1 MDIHFFKE
9 SPFTTIISFHK
20 LIESFE
26 QIALSDV
33 DYRSNY
39 AKAILKQIETIP
51 ELRTGIQDYSI
62 IKENEALIKNILADL
77 FPTAL
82 TQNEIKAVTIPFQNI
97 SFNYTERFKK
107 ILKNAGDEFYMEIRD
122 FDEHQFYINN
132 CCLILSNYYK
142 QHIDFNKPFF
152 YDIPNEEG
160 IEKHYRILYN
170 ADFMEIIPTENAVEL
185 SQEDIDQLID
195 NYNDIELWKS
205 KFPKGSWV
213 LRGFGIVSL
222 FDATTES
229 AISTLKSNLLK
240 PSTSKLDSNDI
251 LENIFK
257 SIFGLPNLKVGFII
271 YNPEEEKFIRPIK
284 FDEQITSF
292 LLHSDQ
298 EVDCKNA
305 FFGCSFENLLDKNEP
320 FVISNVKKFIEESPN
335 KNLGEHLL
343 RQGIQSCVFA
353 PVTKDGH
360 LLGVI
365 ELVSENPRD
374 LNSVNAT
381 KLELVLPYLTDT
393 IDRYNTDMQ
402 HQVEAIIQRE
412 YTTIHPSVYWKFKK
426 ESQNYFQNN
435 NPTKD
440 YIFKEIVFKNVF
452 PLYGQID
459 IKGSSEHR
467 NDTVRKDLKNQLNTI
482 LEIFA
487 NQQPNTSLMLLEQRK
502 FELESLRDDLDQP
515 LKADTEQYIQR
526 YIEDEIHPIL
536 KNTKDTAINKKLEEE
551 YFESLDEKT
560 GMFYQERKKFD
571 NAMSIIN
578 KKLASVLDKKQ
589 LEAQQIYPHYY
600 ERFKTDGVE
609 HNLYI
614 GASIAPTKPFDIMY
628 LHNLRLW
635 QLQTLCEME
644 LEHHQLKESLPYE
657 LDVTSLILVFSSAL
671 SIRFRM
677 DEKRFDV
684 DGTYNARYEVVKK
697 RIDKAHIKGSKERIT
712 EKEKITIVYSQNSE
726 EAEYLKYIKYLQ
738 HKKILEPAI
747 EQFEVEDLQ
756 GVSGLRAIRVKVINN
771 ITNANAKKITYQ
783 DLLDELN

>member
-1 MDIHFFKE
+1 MDTLLHND
-9 SPFTTIISFHK
+9 SPFKTIISFHK

-26 QIALSDV
+26 EIAQSDV

-39 AKAILKQIETIP
+39 AKAILKEIKPLP
-51 ELRTGIQDYSI
+51 ELRTGIEDFSI
-62 IKENEALIKNILADL
+62 IPKNESLIKNLLADL

-82 TQNEIKAVTIPFQNI
+82 THNEIKAVTIPFQNL
-97 SFNYTERFKK
+97 SFNYTERFKN
-107 ILKNAGDEFYMEIRD
+107 ILSNAGSEFDMEIRD
-122 FDEHQFYINN
+122 FDDHQFYINN
-132 CCLILSNYYK
+132 CCLILATYYHQK
-142 QHIDFNKPFF
+142 IDFNKPFF
-152 YDIPNEEG
+152 YDIPDENG
-160 IEKHYRILYN
+160 IIKHYRILYN
-170 ADFMEIIPTENAVEL
+170 ADFMEIIPTENSVQL
-185 SQEDIDQLID
+185 TQEDIDLLID

-205 KFPKGSWV
+205 KFPVRSWI
-213 LRGFGIVSL
+213 LKGFGIVSL

-229 AISTLKSNLLK
+229 AISNLKSNLLK
-240 PSTSKLDSNDI
+240 PDSKTVAIDEIVSG
-251 LENIFK
+251 IFK
-257 SIFGLPNLKVGFII
+257 SIFKISDLKVGFIV
-271 YNPEEEKFIRPIK
+271 YNPEEEKFIRPVK
-284 FDEQITSF
+284 YDNQLQSF
-292 LLHSDQ
+292 LLSKDQ

-305 FFGCSFENLLDKNEP
+305 FFGCSFENLLDNKEP
-320 FVISNVKKFIEESPN
+320 LVISSVKKFIEQSEN
-335 KNLGEHLL
+335 KKLGEHLL
-343 RQGIQSCVFA
+343 KQGIQSCVFA
-353 PVTKDGH
+353 PIIKDGH
-360 LLGVI
+360 LLGVV
-365 ELVSENPRD
+365 ELVSRKEKD

-402 HQVEAIIQRE
+402 HQIEAIIQRE
-412 YTTIHPSVYWKFKK
+412 YTTIHPSVYWKFKR
-426 ESQNYFQNN
+426 ESQNYFQNTN
-435 NPTKD
+435 HTKD
-440 YIFKEIVFKNVF
+440 YIFKEIVFKNVY

-467 NDTVRKDLKNQLNTI
+467 NETVKKDLKNQLTA
-482 LEIFA
+482 LLKIFES
-487 NQQPNTSLMLLEQRK
+487 QDPNTNLVLLEQRK
-502 FELESLRDDLDQP
+502 FELESFRNELDSP

-526 YIEDEIHPIL
+526 YIEEEIHPLL
-536 KNTKDTAINKKLEEE
+536 KNTKETEKSQKLERQ
-551 YFESLDEKT
+551 YLESLDEKS
-560 GMFYQERKKFD
+560 GLFYQERKKFD

-578 KKLASVLDKKQ
+578 KRLATILDKKQ
-589 LEAQQIYPHYY
+589 IEAQQIYPHYY

-614 GASIAPTKPFDIMY
+614 GASIAPSKPFDIMY

-657 LDVTSLILVFSSAL
+657 LDVTSLILVFSAPL

-697 RIDKAHIKGSKERIT
+697 RIDKSNIKGTKERIT

-738 HKKILEPAI
+738 HKKILEPSI

-756 GVSGLRAIRVKVINN
+756 GVSGLRAIRVKVINSN
-771 ITNANAKKITYQ
+771 TNAVKQKITYQ

>member
-1 MDIHFFKE
+1 MDRHVPKE
-9 SPFTTIISFHK
+9 SPFETIISFHK

-26 QIALSDV
+26 EIALSDV

-39 AKAILKQIETIP
+39 AKAILREVEAFP
-51 ELRTGIQDYSI
+51 EFRTGIRDLATI
-62 IKENEALIKNILADL
+62 RKNEALIKNIAADL

-82 TQNEIKAVTIPFQNI
+82 THNEIKAITIPFQNI

-107 ILKNAGDEFYMEIRD
+107 ILRNAGDEFYMEIRD
-122 FDEHQFYINN
+122 FDDHQFYINN
-132 CCLILSNYYK
+132 CCLILAYHYN
-142 QHIDFNKPFF
+142 QNIDFNKPFF
-152 YDIPNEEG
+152 YDIPDEEG
-160 IEKHYRILYN
+160 VERHYRIMYN
-170 ADFMEIIPTENAVEL
+170 ADFMEIIPTEKSVEL
-185 SQEDIDQLID
+185 SQNDIDQLID
-195 NYNDIELWKS
+195 NYNNIELWKS
-205 KFPKGSWV
+205 KFPPGSWI
-213 LRGFGIVSL
+213 LKGFGIVSL

-240 PSTSKLDSNDI
+240 PDNSRVTSTDI
-251 LENIFK
+251 VENIFR
-257 SIFGLPNLKVGFII
+257 SIFKIPSLKVGFII
-271 YNPEEEKFIRPIK
+271 YNPEEEKFIRPMK
-284 FDEQITSF
+284 FDNHMESY
-292 LLHSDQ
+292 LLKSDQ
-298 EVDCKNA
+298 EMDCKNA
-305 FFGCSFENLLDKNEP
+305 FFGCSFENLLDNKEP
-320 FVISNVKKFIEESPN
+320 FVISNVKKFIEESNN
-335 KNLGEHLL
+335 KRLGEHLL
-343 RQGIQSCVFA
+343 KQGIQSCVFA
-353 PVTKDGH
+353 PVIKNDH
-360 LLGVI
+360 LLGIV

-381 KLELVLPYLTDT
+381 KLDLVLPYLTDT

-402 HQVEAIIQRE
+402 HQIEAIIQRE

-426 ESQNYFQNN
+426 ESQNYFQNIN
-435 NPTKD
+435 HTKD

-459 IKGSSEHR
+459 IKSSSEHR
-467 NDTVRKDLKNQLNTI
+467 NETVKIDLKNQLTAL
-482 LEIFA
+482 LEIFD
-487 NQQPNTSLMLLEQRK
+487 NQKPNSNLVLLEQRK
-502 FELESLRDDLDQP
+502 FELESLRSELDFP
-515 LKADTEQYIQR
+515 LKADTEQHIQR
-526 YIEDEIHPIL
+526 YIEEEIHPIL
-536 KNTKDTAINKKLEEE
+536 KNTKGNAKNEKLEEL

-578 KKLASVLDKKQ
+578 KRLATVLDKKQ
-589 LEAQQIYPHYY
+589 VEAQQIYPHYY

-614 GASIAPTKPFDIMY
+614 GSSISPTKPFDIMY

-657 LDVTSLILVFSSAL
+657 LDVTSLILVFSQPL

-697 RIDKAHIKGSKERIT
+697 RIDKSNIKGTNERIT

-738 HKKILEPAI
+738 HKKILEPSI

-771 ITNANAKKITYQ
+771 TTSSTVKKITYQ

>member
-1 MDIHFFKE
+1 MDIQFFKE

-26 QIALSDV
+26 EIALSDI

-39 AKAILKQIETIP
+39 AKAILNQIDLIP
-51 ELRTGIQDYSI
+51 ELRTGIYDYSV
-62 IKENEALIKNILADL
+62 IKENEALIKNIVADL

-82 TQNEIKAVTIPFQNI
+82 THNEIKAITIPFQNI

-107 ILKNAGDEFYMEIRD
+107 ILRNAGDEFYMEIRD
-122 FDEHQFYINN
+122 FSDHQFYINN
-132 CCLILSNYYK
+132 CCLILSYYYK
-142 QHIDFNKPFF
+142 QHVDFNQPFF
-152 YDIPNEEG
+152 YDIPDENG
-160 IEKHYRILYN
+160 VEKHYRILYN
-170 ADFMEIIPTENAVEL
+170 ADFMEIIPTENAVSL
-185 SQEDIDQLID
+185 TQEDIDQLLD
-195 NYNDIELWKS
+195 NYNDIDLWKS
-205 KFPKGSWV
+205 KFPKGSWI

-240 PSTSKLDSNDI
+240 PSSSKLDSNDI
-251 LENIFK
+251 LVNIFK
-257 SIFGLPNLKVGFII
+257 SIFNLPNLKVGFII

-284 FDEQITSF
+284 FDEQIASF
-292 LLHSDQ
+292 LLHSTQ

-305 FFGCSFENLLDKNEP
+305 FFGCSFENLLDKKEP

-353 PVTKDGH
+353 PVTKDGQ

-374 LNSVNAT
+374 LNTVNAT
-381 KLELVLPYLTDT
+381 KLDLVLPYLTDT

-435 NPTKD
+435 DPSKD

-467 NDTVRKDLKNQLNTI
+467 NETVRKDLKNQLTTI
-482 LEIFA
+482 LNIFE
-487 NQQPNTSLMLLEQRK
+487 NQKPNSSLMLLEQRK
-502 FELESLRDDLDQP
+502 FELESLRDELDQP
-515 LKADTEQYIQR
+515 LKADTEQHIQR

-536 KNTKDTAINKKLEEE
+536 KNTKDTSTNQKLEEE

-697 RIDKAHIKGSKERIT
+697 RIDKAHIKGSSERIT

-771 ITNANAKKITYQ
+771 TSNSAAKKITYQ